1 MKEKIEALIKNYQ
14 SQAPET
20 EWQDGFREGALR
32 ALEEVLK
39 CLLDNE

>member
-14 SQAPET
+14 AETPAT

>member
-1 MKEKIEALIKNYQ
+1 MKEKIETLIKNYQ

-32 ALEEVLK
+32 ALEEVLES
-39 CLLDNE
+39 LDIE